1 MADEVTRRDV
11 IAFRL
16 ASHHLGERLPEGGL
30 LEAAHG
36 CGVQNSPPGS
46 ALLALH
52 ARVRGITQAQLAT
65 ALDADKTLLQ
75 TWSLRGAPFA
85 FPTADASVFTA
96 GVMPPTEAGQR
107 LIRGVEP
114 ALDAVGMS
122 LREAVDRCGAGIGDG
137 SGRRPPS
144 TTGPRARR
152 SDRPRL
158 PDEQRRRWESPGLRR
173 RPAVGEAIVHSVCAS
188 SRCGWCVWRR
198 GPGTRP
204 RSCCREWFGCPIA
217 DVTPCRAH
225 RAAPPL
231 PALLRTLH
239 PRPLRSLAGSQRRR
253 RRPMVGSDRGRTDA
267 GRLPRQGL
275 GSHRRPGRAALP
287 ADPSGCASPAAARSL
302 HPAARPGHDRGSPQP
317 RGSLEDRRRSGD
329 SPHRRRDR
337 RRVASTQDRREGYC
351 RRPCLRRAAG
361 SHPSA
366 GAGRGRAVGPAS
378 RREVRGGG
386 LRRRLIPRSQPPDD

>member
-107 LIRGVEP
+107 HLIRGVEP

-122 LREAVDRCGAGIGDG
+122 LREAVDRCGAGIGDVL
-137 SGRRPPS
+137 SGRRLAIDEL
-144 TTGPRARR
+144 GLQLAARIAR
-152 SDRPRL
+152 RL
-158 PDEQRRRWESPGLRR
+158 PDEQRRRWESPG
-173 RPAVGEAIVHSVCAS
+173 PYAAGQPWGEAIVHFCPVSYTHLDVYKRQMHRITEPGSARSATCRATAKVEPPETPVRMPSFEAS
-188 SRCGWCVWRR
+188 SRAHLIPS
-198 GPGTRP
+198 GPGTGMI
-204 RSCCREWFGCPIA
+204 S
-217 DVTPCRAH
+217 
-225 RAAPPL
+225 
-231 PALLRTLH
+231 
-239 PRPLRSLAGSQRRR
+239 S
-253 RRPMVGSDRGRTDA
+253 
-267 GRLPRQGL
+267 
-275 GSHRRPGRAALP
+275 
-287 ADPSGCASPAAARSL
+287 
-302 HPAARPGHDRGSPQP
+302 
-317 RGSLEDRRRSGD
+317 
-329 SPHRRRDR
+329 
-337 RRVASTQDRREGYC
+337 
-351 RRPCLRRAAG
+351 
-361 SHPSA
+361 
-366 GAGRGRAVGPAS
+366 
-378 RREVRGGG
+378 
-386 LRRRLIPRSQPPDD
+386 

>member
-107 LIRGVEP
+107 HLIRGVEP

-122 LREAVDRCGAGIGDG
+122 LREAVDRCGAGIGDVL
-137 SGRRPPS
+137 SGRRLAIDEL
-144 TTGPRARR
+144 GLQLAARIAR
-152 SDRPRL
+152 RL
-158 PDEQRRRWESPGLRR
+158 PDEQRRRWESPG
-173 RPAVGEAIVHSVCAS
+173 PYAAGQPWGEAIVHFCLRILTLRGVVCFA
-188 SRCGWCVWRR
+188 
-198 GPGTRP
+198 P
-204 RSCCREWFGCPIA
+204 RAGNKAPFVLVEEWLGHPIA
-217 DVTPCRAH
+217 DADSVAARTELLRRYLHCYGPSTRAH
-225 RAAPPL
+225 FAAWLGVNVGDVGPWWDPIADELTPVVFRGKVWVHTDDLDVLRSRPTPRGVRLLPPRDPYTQLRDRDTIVDRHNHGEVWKTAGDPGTLLIDGEIAGVWRPRKTGAKVTVGVRAFDAL
-231 PALLRTLH
+231 PDRTQALVRDEAEQLALLRG
-239 PRPLRSLAGSQRRR
+239 AK
-253 RRPMVGSDRGRTDA
+253 
-267 GRLPRQGL
+267 
-275 GSHRRPGRAALP
+275 
-287 ADPSGCASPAAARSL
+287 
-302 HPAARPGHDRGSPQP
+302 
-317 RGSLEDRRRSGD
+317 
-329 SPHRRRDR
+329 
-337 RRVASTQDRREGYC
+337 
-351 RRPCLRRAAG
+351 
-361 SHPSA
+361 SA
-366 GAGRGRAVGPAS
+366 VVDFAV
-378 RREVRGGG
+378 V
-386 LRRRLIPRSQPPDD
+386 